1 MSGRGAEIILVHG
14 LWFGAAFMAPMARR
28 LQKLTGLP
36 VRRINYR
43 STRGEL
49 TEHADRLY
57 EFAQQS
63 DATTRHLVGH
73 SLGGHLVGHS
83 LGGLVILKMLS
94 RQPDFAHGRLV
105 FLGSPIHGSGAARKM
120 QRIPGASSL
129 LGKIRT
135 DLEKGFEGSFAGREA
150 GMIAGT
156 RPVGL
161 GLFVGGLDGP
171 GDGTVALEET
181 RAEWLREH
189 YELDLTHTGL
199 IYSRTAAEK
208 TAVFIETGSFGQAA
222 A

>member
-1 MSGRGAEIILVHG
+1 MSGQGAEIILVHG

-28 LQKLTGLP
+28 LEKQAGLP

-49 TEHADRLY
+49 ADHADWLY
-57 EFAQQS
+57 EFTQQS
-63 DATTRHLVGH
+63 DAPTR
-73 SLGGHLVGHS
+73 HLVGHS

-94 RQPDFAHGRLV
+94 RHPDFPPGRVV
-105 FLGSPIHGSGAARKM
+105 FLGSPIHGSRAVRKM
-120 QRIPGASSL
+120 QKIPGASSL
-129 LGKIRT
+129 LGKIRA
-135 DLEKGFEGSFAGREA
+135 DQEKGFDGSFAGREA

-171 GDGTVALEET
+171 GDGTVALAET
-181 RAEWLREH
+181 RARWLREH

-199 IYSRTAAEK
+199 IYSHKAAEK
-208 TAVFIETGSFGQAA
+208 TAEFIETGSFGQAVA
-222 A
+222 

>member
-1 MSGRGAEIILVHG
+1 MSARSAEIILVHG

-28 LQKLTGLP
+28 LEQMTGLP

-49 TEHADRLY
+49 GEHADRLF

-63 DATTRHLVGH
+63 DATKR
-73 SLGGHLVGHS
+73 HLVGHS

-94 RQPDFAHGRLV
+94 REPEFAPGRVV

>member
-1 MSGRGAEIILVHG
+1 MNGQGAEIVLVHG

-28 LQKLTGLP
+28 LETQTGLP

-49 TEHADRLY
+49 GEHADRLY

-73 SLGGHLVGHS
+73 SLGG
-83 LGGLVILKMLS
+83 LVILKMLS
-94 RQPDFAHGRLV
+94 RHPEFSPGRVV
-105 FLGSPIHGSGAARKM
+105 FLGSPIQGSRAARKM
-120 QRIPGASSL
+120 QNIPGAPSL
-129 LGKIRT
+129 LGKIKA
-135 DLEKGFEGSFAGREA
+135 DLEKGFDGSFAAREA

-171 GDGTVALEET
+171 GDGTVALAET
-181 RAEWLREH
+181 RAKWLREH
-189 YELDLTHTGL
+189 FELNLTHTGL
-199 IYSRTAAEK
+199 IFSRKAAEK
-208 TAVFIETGSFGQAA
+208 TAEFIQTGSFGPATA
-222 A
+222 